1 MQKHQ
6 WFSDLEW
13 TILSNHLLKKII
25 EVELPVILESI
36 NLESIV
42 KERINSLPI
51 EEVEGIVLKL
61 IRGELRYITFLG
73 RVLSFLIGLS
83 QLFFR

>member
-1 MQKHQ
+1 MRNYQ
-6 WFSDLEW
+6 
-13 TILSNHLLKKII
+13 KII
-25 EVELPVILESI
+25 EVEPPVILESI

-61 IRGELRYITFLG
+61 IRGELRYITFFGGVLG
-73 RVLSFLIGLS
+73 FLIGLS